1 MYPWRRC
8 KPCPGHEA
16 TIFIVFRYF
25 RVAMLGTRK
34 LSDLLDLLDPM
45 AELASRHLWLIALLD
60 WIRGD
65 AGNPQAAVSRVQLF
79 LDAAQAR
86 PGFQARLHSWW
97 LTLSTTVDAAP
108 LFADF
113 GFAPRAAFLSEL
125 GERLRYKLLPGT
137 PETTHAAELFMLL
150 FPTPFDAQWLKLLDE
165 QTLGRL
171 GALLSPAAP
180 FDSAATV
187 KAPQRTEPS
196 LLQDWQAM
204 LLEALT
210 YCTSQVRATGF
221 SPELRLRMNATS
233 LLSKPF
239 HGLPADLEAI
249 RSAMLAHG
257 PDSGALHLA
266 LDQFKSRLEA
276 CRSAAASI
284 YTHLD
289 EHGISVGLVFRLRQ
303 LRERIL
309 RIRELL
315 DCLLSDKPASSAMQL
330 LARLV
335 LLAQER
341 RSIRALIASNSSLL
355 AAKVAERDAETGER
369 YITRDRA
376 AYLDMLGKAAGG
388 GALTAVTTLLKFLVV
403 GLALSA
409 FWSGFWS
416 GAMYAAS
423 FVLIQLLHFTL
434 ATKQPAMTAP
444 AMAVKLKDL
453 RSGDAVNEFVDEVT
467 HLVRSQVAA
476 VLGNVLVVVPAV
488 LLISATIGL
497 ALGRP
502 MIDAREAGHVLHSL
516 SLLGPT
522 LLWAAFTGALLFA
535 ASIIGGW
542 VENWFVLYRL
552 ASALRYNPRITAT
565 LGRERARRWAGFM
578 RGNISGFTSNIAL
591 GFMLGLIP
599 PITGF
604 FGLELEVRHVTL
616 SAGQLAAA
624 GAALGWEVLR
634 QPALWWCVAA
644 IPLIGA
650 LNLGVS
656 FYLAFRLAL
665 QAHNVSG
672 VDRARIRGEI
682 WARWRSKP
690 SSFFLP
696 D

>member
-1 MYPWRRC
+1 MRNL
-8 KPCPGHEA
+8 A
-16 TIFIVFRYF
+16 
-25 RVAMLGTRK
+25 
-34 LSDLLDLLDPM
+34 DLLDLLEPT
-45 AELASRHLWLIALLD
+45 AELASRHLWLIDLLD

-65 AGNPQAAVSRVQLF
+65 ADNPQAAVSRVRLF

-86 PGFQARLHSWW
+86 PGFQAKLHSWW
-97 LTLSTTVDAAP
+97 LTLTGTVDATP

-137 PETTHAAELFMLL
+137 PETTHAIELFMLL
-150 FPTPFDAQWLKLLDE
+150 FPTPFDARWLKLLDE
-165 QTLGRL
+165 DTLARFGN
-171 GALLSPAAP
+171 LLRPAAP
-180 FDSAATV
+180 RHAAANET
-187 KAPQRTEPS
+187 PRGIQ
-196 LLQDWQAM
+196 LQDWHAV
-204 LLEALT
+204 LLDALT
-210 YCTSQVRATGF
+210 YCTSQVCATGF
-221 SPELRLRMNATS
+221 SPELRLRMSAPS
-233 LLSKPF
+233 LLSRPF
-239 HGLPADLEAI
+239 HGLMADLDAI
-249 RSAMLAHG
+249 RSALMAHG

-266 LDQFKSRLEA
+266 ADQFKSRLET

-284 YTHLD
+284 YAHLD

-315 DCLLSDKPASSAMQL
+315 DCLLSDKPAGSAMQL

-335 LLAQER
+335 LLAKER
-341 RSIRALIASNSSLL
+341 RSIRALIAANSSLL
-355 AAKVAERDAETGER
+355 AAKVAERGAETGEN
-369 YITRDRA
+369 YITRDRG
-376 AYLDMLGKAAGG
+376 AYVDMLGKAAGG
-388 GALTAVTTLLKFLVV
+388 GALTALTTLLKFMVL

-409 FWSGFWS
+409 FWSGFLS
-416 GAMYAAS
+416 GVAYAAS
-423 FVLIQLLHFTL
+423 FVMIQLMHFTL

-444 AMAVKLKDL
+444 AMAAKLKDL
-453 RSGDAVNEFVDEVT
+453 GSGEAINEFVDEVA

-476 VLGNVLVVVPAV
+476 VLGNVLMVVPVV
-488 LLISATIGL
+488 LLISGTFEL
-497 ALGRP
+497 AVGHP
-502 MIDAREAGHVLHSL
+502 MIDAKEAAVVLQSL
-516 SLLGPT
+516 SLRGPT
-522 LLWAAFTGALLFA
+522 LLWAAFTGVLLFA

-552 ASALRYNPRITAT
+552 ASAIRYNPRITKA
-565 LGRERARRWAGFM
+565 LGRERARRWASFM
-578 RGNISGFTSNIAL
+578 RDNISGFTSNVAL

-604 FGLELEVRHVTL
+604 FGLTLDVRHVTL

-624 GAALGWEVLR
+624 GAALGWDALR

-672 VDRARIRGEI
+672 VDRARIRTAI

-690 SSFFLP
+690 KSFFVP

>member
-1 MYPWRRC
+1 MQ
-8 KPCPGHEA
+8 
-16 TIFIVFRYF
+16 T
-25 RVAMLGTRK
+25 LTQ
-34 LSDLLDLLDPM
+34 LLEGLEPK
-45 AELASRHLWLIALLD
+45 AELASRHIWLIGLLD

-65 AGNPQAAVSRVQLF
+65 ADSPQAAVSRVRLF

-86 PGFQARLHSWW
+86 PGFQARLHGWW
-97 LTLSTTVDAAP
+97 RTLVDTVDATP

-137 PETTHAAELFMLL
+137 PETTHATELFMLL
-150 FPTPFDAQWLKLLDE
+150 FPTPFDAQWLKLLDDD
-165 QTLGRL
+165 TLARL
-171 GALLSPAAP
+171 GALLGSAPPDSTADAGDDTAPAA
-180 FDSAATV
+180 AEGTML
-187 KAPQRTEPS
+187 R
-196 LLQDWQAM
+196 DWQAV

-210 YCTSQVRATGF
+210 YCTSQARATGF
-221 SPELRLRMNATS
+221 SPELRLRMSPHS
-233 LLSKPF
+233 LQGRPF
-239 HGLPADLEAI
+239 HGLASDLEAL
-249 RSAMLAHG
+249 RTALLTHG
-257 PDSGALHLA
+257 RDSGALHLA

-276 CRSAAASI
+276 CRGAASSV
-284 YTHLD
+284 YAHLD

-335 LLAQER
+335 LLAEER
-341 RSIRALIASNSSLL
+341 RSIRALVASNSTLL
-355 AAKVAERDAETGER
+355 AAKVAERGAETGEH

-376 AYLDMLGKAAGG
+376 AYVDMLGKAAGG
-388 GALTAVTTLLKFLVV
+388 GALTAVTTLLKFMIV

-409 FWSGFWS
+409 FWSGFLS
-416 GAMYAAS
+416 SVMYAAS
-423 FVLIQLLHFTL
+423 FVLIQLMHFTL

-444 AMAVKLKDL
+444 AMAAKLKDL
-453 RSGDAVNEFVDEVT
+453 RAREAVGEFVDEVT

-476 VLGNVLVVVPAV
+476 VLGNVFMVVPVV
-488 LLISATIGL
+488 LAISAGIQFGL
-497 ALGRP
+497 GHP
-502 MIDAREAGHVLHSL
+502 MIDAQEAEHVLHTL

-522 LLWAAFTGALLFA
+522 LLWAAFTGAVLFA

-542 VENWFVLYRL
+542 VENWFVLYHL
-552 ASALRYNPRITAT
+552 ASAMRYNPRITRA
-565 LGRERARRWAGFM
+565 LGVARARRWAGFM
-578 RGNISGFTSNIAL
+578 RDNISGFTSNIAL

-599 PITGF
+599 PMTGF

-616 SAGQLAAA
+616 SSGQLAAA
-624 GAALGWEVLR
+624 AAALGWDVLR
-634 QPALWWCVAA
+634 QAAFWWCVAA

-665 QAHNVSG
+665 RAHSVSG
-672 VDRARIRGEI
+672 VDRARIRAAI
-682 WARWRSKP
+682 WARWRSHPK
-690 SSFFLP
+690 SFFVP
-696 D
+696 G

>member
-1 MYPWRRC
+1 MRNL
-8 KPCPGHEA
+8 A
-16 TIFIVFRYF
+16 
-25 RVAMLGTRK
+25 
-34 LSDLLDLLDPM
+34 DLLDLLEPK

-65 AGNPQAAVSRVQLF
+65 SSNPQAALSRVRLF
-79 LDAAQAR
+79 VEAAQAR
-86 PGFQARLHSWW
+86 PGFQAKLHDWW
-97 LTLSTTVDAAP
+97 QTLVGTVDATP

-125 GERLRYKLLPGT
+125 GERLRYRLLPGT
-137 PETTHAAELFMLL
+137 PETTHAIELFMLL

-165 QTLGRL
+165 ETLARL
-171 GALLSPAAP
+171 GTLLTTSSRGEAIADDEAQQPA
-180 FDSAATV
+180 DN
-187 KAPQRTEPS
+187 S
-196 LLQDWQAM
+196 LLQDWQGV

-210 YCTSQVRATGF
+210 YCTSQVAATGF
-221 SPELRLRMNATS
+221 SPELRLRMSPQTLQAR
-233 LLSKPF
+233 PF
-239 HGLPADLEAI
+239 HGLTPDLDAV
-249 RSAMLAHG
+249 RAALLAHG

-276 CRSAAASI
+276 CRSAAASV
-284 YTHLD
+284 YAHLD

-315 DCLLSDKPASSAMQL
+315 DCMLSETPAASAMQL

-335 LLAQER
+335 LLAEER
-341 RSIRALIASNSSLL
+341 RSIRALVASNSSLL
-355 AAKVAERDAETGER
+355 AAKVAERGAETGEH

-376 AYLDMLGKAAGG
+376 AYMAMLGKAAGG
-388 GALTAVTTLLKFLVV
+388 GALTGLTTLLKFMIV
-403 GLALSA
+403 GLALSS

-416 GAMYAAS
+416 GVMYAAS

-444 AMAVKLKDL
+444 ALAAKLKDL
-453 RSGDAVNEFVDEVT
+453 RSGEAVSEFVDEVT

-476 VLGNVLVVVPAV
+476 VLGNVLMVVPVV
-488 LLISATIGL
+488 LLINGAIML
-497 ALGRP
+497 AFGRP
-502 MIDAREAGHVLHSL
+502 MIDAKEAQHVLHSL

-542 VENWFVLYRL
+542 IENWFVLYRL
-552 ASALRYNPRITAT
+552 ASAMRYNPRITRA
-565 LGRERARRWAGFM
+565 LGIQRARRWAGFM
-578 RGNISGFTSNIAL
+578 RDNISGFTSNIAL
-591 GFMLGLIP
+591 GFLLGLIP
-599 PITGF
+599 PMTGF

-624 GAALGWEVLR
+624 GAALGWDVLR

-650 LNLGVS
+650 LNLSVS

-672 VDRARIRGEI
+672 LDRARIRSAI

-690 SSFFLP
+690 SSFFIP
-696 D
+696 G

>member
-1 MYPWRRC
+1 
-8 KPCPGHEA
+8 
-16 TIFIVFRYF
+16 
-25 RVAMLGTRK
+25 MLT
-34 LSDLLDLLDPM
+34 LSELLDQLEPK
-45 AELASRHLWLIALLD
+45 AGLAGRHLWLIALLD
-60 WIRGD
+60 WIRGKD
-65 AGNPQAAVSRVQLF
+65 NNPQAAVARLRLF

-86 PGFQARLHSWW
+86 PGFQARLHQWW
-97 LTLSTTVDAAP
+97 RTLVATVDATP

-137 PETTHAAELFMLL
+137 PETTHATELFMLL
-150 FPTPFDAQWLKLLDE
+150 FPTPFDARWLKLIDE
-165 QTLGRL
+165 DSLARL
-171 GALLSPAAP
+171 GLLLNTAP
-180 FDSAATV
+180 PDDGETAVDPELQPTG
-187 KAPQRTEPS
+187 T
-196 LLQDWQAM
+196 LLQDWQAV

-210 YCTSQVRATGF
+210 YCTSQVAATGF
-221 SPELRLRMNATS
+221 SPELRLRMSAQT
-233 LLSKPF
+233 LQARPF
-239 HGLPADLEAI
+239 HGLAADLDAL
-249 RSAMLAHG
+249 RSALQSHG
-257 PDSGALHLA
+257 RDSGALHLA

-276 CRSAAASI
+276 CRSAASSI
-284 YTHLD
+284 YAHLD

-315 DCLLSDKPASSAMQL
+315 DCLLSDKPAGSAMQL

-335 LLAQER
+335 LLAEER
-341 RSIRALIASNSSLL
+341 RSIRALVAANSTLL
-355 AAKVAERDAETGER
+355 AAKVAERGAETGEH

-376 AYLDMLGKAAGG
+376 AYVQMLGKAAGG
-388 GALTAVTTLLKFLVV
+388 GALTAATVLLKFMVV
-403 GLALSA
+403 ALALSA
-409 FWSGFWS
+409 FWSGFVAS
-416 GAMYAAS
+416 LVYASS
-423 FVLIQLLHFTL
+423 FVLIQLMHFTL

-444 AMAVKLKDL
+444 ALAAKLKDL
-453 RSGDAVNEFVDEVT
+453 RSTEAVGEFVDEVT

-476 VLGNVLVVVPAV
+476 VLGNVLMVVPVVV
-488 LLISATIGL
+488 LISAGIQFGL
-497 ALGRP
+497 GHP
-502 MIDAREAGHVLHSL
+502 MIDAKEAAHVLQTL

-522 LLWAAFTGALLFA
+522 LLWAAFTGAVLFA

-552 ASALRYNPRITAT
+552 ASAMRYNPRITRL
-565 LGRERARRWAGFM
+565 LGVARARRWSAFM
-578 RGNISGFTSNIAL
+578 HDNISGFTSNIAL

-599 PITGF
+599 PMTGF

-624 GAALGWEVLR
+624 ASALGWEALR
-634 QPALWWCVAA
+634 LPALWWCVAA

-672 VDRARIRGEI
+672 VDRARIRSAI

-690 SSFFLP
+690 SNFFVP